1 MKKLTKEK
9 LRRYKLV
16 CIFSYSKFAFSYK
29 IVPFLNY
36 MITFRISNYV
46 HKKIML
52 HFILTLASWNFFI
65 IYFVISYYFV
75 ITRCDITEQSCQ
87 PHKTISIGNNAILIW
102 TKFEKYFIVKFF
114 TVPLGSFTQS
124 RISKKKVIILI
135 KLQYYVSYLKYTG
148 CWL

>member
-52 HFILTLASWNFFI
+52 HFILTLAS
-65 IYFVISYYFV
+65 
-75 ITRCDITEQSCQ
+75 
-87 PHKTISIGNNAILIW
+87 
-102 TKFEKYFIVKFF
+102 
-114 TVPLGSFTQS
+114 
-124 RISKKKVIILI
+124 
-135 KLQYYVSYLKYTG
+135 
-148 CWL
+148 